1 MTRDSIWLIFSRRQP
16 GIMNVLYLYR
26 FILPLFSIVFW
37 NLENHFDYFNGG
49 KSDSDAEFSS
59 RGARHWTKKR
69 FEAKNAMIGK
79 TILWSSGSWSG
90 GISGSAAESALCPP
104 AIVGIAEVENAFVLK
119 RLCGCEVLRKSGYR
133 HIHFESRD
141 QRGIDVG
148 LMYLPDSVQLVRADH
163 IPIVSGHDTLTTR
176 DILYAFFKERRSG
189 SSWHF
194 FVNHHPS
201 KYGGKASES
210 RRIAAM
216 QTLMGQMDSLY
227 AAGERNIVAMGDFN
241 DGPDGEAF
249 RLVAESEWAV
259 NLGLELLRSSG
270 SKAVGTIRY
279 HGNWELIDNFIVSRD
294 VAKRM
299 QMQIL
304 RPSFLMERDRSF
316 PGEKPRRTYIGPR
329 YNGGVSDH
337 LPILLF
343 PGQNPQQT
351 DFNRQ

>member
-1 MTRDSIWLIFSRRQP
+1 
-16 GIMNVLYLYR
+16 MNVLYLYR

-69 FEAKNAMIGK
+69 FEAKNTMIGK
-79 TILWSSGSWSG
+79 TLLWSG
-90 GISGSAAESALCPP
+90 GISRPAAESALCPP
-104 AIVGIAEVENAFVLK
+104 AIVGIAEVENAFVLR
-119 RLCGCEVLRKSGYR
+119 RLCANGILRKTGYR
-133 HIHFESRD
+133 YIHFESRD

-148 LMYLPDSVQLVRADH
+148 LMYLPDSLQLVKAAP
-163 IPIVSGHDTLTTR
+163 IPVVSGHDTLACR

-201 KYGGKASES
+201 KYGGKASEP

-259 NLGLELLRSSG
+259 NMGGELLRSSG

-279 HGNWELIDNFIVSRD
+279 HGNWELIDNFITSDD
-294 VAKRM
+294 VLGT
-299 QMQIL
+299 MQIL
-304 RPSFLMERDRSF
+304 SPSFLLECDRTF
-316 PGEKPRRTYIGPR
+316 PGLKPRRTYVGPR
-329 YNGGVSDH
+329 YNGGISDH
-337 LPILLF
+337 LPVRLDVL
-343 PGQNPQQT
+343 
-351 DFNRQ
+351 